1 MLPVILGLE
10 TTALTAREREII
22 DRLQPAGY
30 ILFSRNIE
38 SVDQTRHLTDE
49 LRGRSTGFQPVI
61 AIDQEGGRVIRT
73 ASLGLQLPGAADLAA
88 LGDIATIVE
97 TAIVSALSLSQ
108 LGFNTNFAPV
118 LDLGTTS
125 PQANA
130 LPSRCWGTDPQQ
142 VLAYAGIFNRNQRH
156 YGLMT
161 CGKHFPGM
169 GKAETDPHSDL
180 PVIHSTLEQFIAE
193 DIIPFMALDDELS
206 GVMLAHILLPAID
219 PENPASLSPALIGH
233 ILRER
238 LDYRG
243 LVYTDDLCMG
253 AIAKTLPPHI
263 SVPRALEAGC
273 DLPLVCHH
281 VMDIIDGIAEGIAR
295 ICPQTMHDTLR
306 RIERNLHKACTPPTF
321 SPKQWEQL
329 LWRADGL
336 YRKVPSAGSAPSS
349 PVQQY

>member
-1 MLPVILGLE
+1 MLPIILGLE

-38 SVDQTRHLTDE
+38 SVEQTRSLTDE
-49 LRGRSTGFQPVI
+49 LRARSLNFQPVVGV
-61 AIDQEGGRVIRT
+61 DQEGGRVIRT
-73 ASLGLQLPGAADLAA
+73 AALGLQLPGAADLAA
-88 LGDIATIVE
+88 FGNVASIIE
-97 TAIVSALSLSQ
+97 TSIVSTLTLRQ

-118 LDLGTTS
+118 LDLGS
-125 PQANA
+125 PSVQANA
-130 LPSRCWGTDPQQ
+130 LPSRCWGTEPRQI
-142 VLAYAGIFNRNQRH
+142 LAYAGIFNRNQRH

-180 PVIHSTLEQFIAE
+180 PVIHATLEEFIAE
-193 DIIPFMALDDELS
+193 DIVPFMALDDELS
-206 GVMLAHILLPAID
+206 GVMLAHILLPDID
-219 PENPASLSPALIGH
+219 PDNPASLSRTLIEH
-233 ILRER
+233 ILRDR

-253 AIAKTLPPHI
+253 AIAKTLPPHL

-273 DLPLVCHH
+273 DLPLVCHN
-281 VMDIIDGIAEGIAR
+281 VMDIIEGIAEGITR
-295 ICPQTMHDTLR
+295 ICPQTMHDTIR
-306 RIERNLHKACTPPTF
+306 RIDYNMNKSCVPPQF
-321 SPKQWEQL
+321 SQKQWDKL
-329 LWRADGL
+329 MCRADKL
-336 YRKVPSAGSAPSS
+336 NRDIPSVGSTPGS